1 MLPHITN
8 KIPYI
13 NTQHGYKINHSTDTA
28 LHNININ
35 IATGFSQKLPPARKL
50 TPVMSKALDT
60 VNIHKLIYSNIPNTS
75 IKLIANYIKCKDFQ
89 TFRNTTSTRCQ
100 FKTGVQQEGVL
111 TPTLF
116 NIYTAEIYY
125 YSLQIHNS

>member
-35 IATGFSQKLPPARKL
+35 IATGFSQKLPPVRKL

-60 VNIHKLIYSNIPNTS
+60 VNIQKLIYSNIPNTS

-100 FKTGVQQEGVL
+100 FKKLAFNKKVFLHPHFSTYIPQKYTT
-111 TPTLF
+111 TP
-116 NIYTAEIYY
+116 
-125 YSLQIHNS
+125 SK